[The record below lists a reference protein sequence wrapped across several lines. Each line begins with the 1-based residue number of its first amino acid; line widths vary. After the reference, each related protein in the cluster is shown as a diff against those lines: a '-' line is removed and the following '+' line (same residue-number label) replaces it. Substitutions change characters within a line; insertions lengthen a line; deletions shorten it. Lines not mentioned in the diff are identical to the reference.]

1 MSSINRAILSISIP
15 AIVTNI
21 TTPLLGLM
29 DVAIVGHMGSPVFIA
44 AIAVG
49 GNMFNMLYWLFGFL
63 RMGTS
68 GITSQRFGAK
78 DDIGATS
85 TLYRALIIGVA
96 VGLAMIL
103 LSRPI
108 SGLILSIIDAEGET
122 RYFALQ
128 YFDILV
134 FGAPAVLAGYALT
147 GWFVGMQNSKAAMW
161 VSFFIDVTNI
171 VMSLTLVYLFDMGLK
186 GVAIGTLTAQW
197 GGLAFG
203 LLWVNHK
210 FKIVNVPFQL
220 LVSWREFKRFFSIN
234 LDIFLRTV
242 CLVAVTMW
250 FTRAGAEQGTVMLA
264 VNTLLMQFFM
274 MFSYFMDGFAF
285 AAEALCGRYIG
296 EKSRQQLI
304 LTIKMLFK
312 WGVFIA
318 IGFTCLYAI
327 GGDGLMR
334 ILSSEVSVVTVAH
347 DYYWWAVTLP
357 LVGFA
362 TFLWDG
368 VYIGATLTRFMLLSM
383 LMAAIVF
390 FVLYYVL
397 FGILGNHGLWIA
409 FLCYLAMRG
418 IVLTVASGRVVGTI
432 RN

>member
-96 VGLAMIL
+96 VGLSMIL

-171 VMSLTLVYLFDMGLK
+171 VMSLPLVYLFDLGLK

-210 FKIVNVPFQL
+210 FKIVNVQFQL

-318 IGFTCLYAI
+318 IGFTCLYAV

-397 FGILGNHGLWIA
+397 FGTLGNHGLWIA

>member
-1 MSSINRAILSISIP
+1 
-15 AIVTNI
+15 
-21 TTPLLGLM
+21 
-29 DVAIVGHMGSPVFIA
+29 
-44 AIAVG
+44 
-49 GNMFNMLYWLFGFL
+49 
-63 RMGTS
+63 
-68 GITSQRFGAK
+68 
-78 DDIGATS
+78 
-85 TLYRALIIGVA
+85 
-96 VGLAMIL
+96 
-103 LSRPI
+103 
-108 SGLILSIIDAEGET
+108 
-122 RYFALQ
+122 
-128 YFDILV
+128 
-134 FGAPAVLAGYALT
+134 
-147 GWFVGMQNSKAAMW
+147 
-161 VSFFIDVTNI
+161 
-171 VMSLTLVYLFDMGLK
+171 
-186 GVAIGTLTAQW
+186 
-197 GGLAFG
+197 
-203 LLWVNHK
+203 
-210 FKIVNVPFQL
+210 
-220 LVSWREFKRFFSIN
+220 
-234 LDIFLRTV
+234 
-242 CLVAVTMW
+242 
-250 FTRAGAEQGTVMLA
+250 
-264 VNTLLMQFFM
+264 
-274 MFSYFMDGFAF
+274 MDGFAF

-318 IGFTCLYAI
+318 IGFTCLYAV

-397 FGILGNHGLWIA
+397 FGTLGNHGLWIA

>member
-1 MSSINRAILSISIP
+1 
-15 AIVTNI
+15 
-21 TTPLLGLM
+21 M

-171 VMSLTLVYLFDMGLK
+171 VMSLTLVYLFDLGLK

-318 IGFTCLYAI
+318 IGFTSLYAV

-347 DYYWWAVTLP
+347 DYYWWVVTLP

-397 FGILGNHGLWIA
+397 FGTLGNHGLWIA

>member
-96 VGLAMIL
+96 VGLSMIL

-171 VMSLTLVYLFDMGLK
+171 VMSLPLVYLFDLGLK

-250 FTRAGAEQGTVMLA
+250 FTRAGAEQGTVMLFYGW
-264 VNTLLMQFFM
+264 LRFCCRSPLR
-274 MFSYFMDGFAF
+274 S
-285 AAEALCGRYIG
+285 
-296 EKSRQQLI
+296 
-304 LTIKMLFK
+304 
-312 WGVFIA
+312 
-318 IGFTCLYAI
+318 LY
-327 GGDGLMR
+327 R
-334 ILSSEVSVVTVAH
+334 
-347 DYYWWAVTLP
+347 
-357 LVGFA
+357 
-362 TFLWDG
+362 
-368 VYIGATLTRFMLLSM
+368 
-383 LMAAIVF
+383 
-390 FVLYYVL
+390 
-397 FGILGNHGLWIA
+397 
-409 FLCYLAMRG
+409 
-418 IVLTVASGRVVGTI
+418 
-432 RN
+432 

>member
-96 VGLAMIL
+96 VGLSMIL

-171 VMSLTLVYLFDMGLK
+171 VMSLPLVYLFDLGLK

-318 IGFTCLYAI
+318 IGFTCLYAV

-397 FGILGNHGLWIA
+397 FGTLGNHGLWIA